1 MAQTAFAYG
10 SVLEA
15 LSRGL
20 YPDKRH
26 IIREFVQNAFDS
38 TYELRK
44 AHPKISISPIE
55 IKIQPP
61 SITIADHGIGMTET
75 QMEQYR
81 YLGFS
86 EKERSKHAGFRGI
99 GKYSG
104 SSVAEKLIV
113 DSSPFGVGKRFRA
126 VIHADRM
133 MQELRS
139 GKNPPLEKLLEE
151 HTEVSESA
159 EDSNAHYTF
168 VELHKIAAD
177 ADVLMDVEDI
187 RGYLART
194 APVPLDPLFP
204 HSARIE
210 AKLRENIPDFLAVPL
225 ILNGSPVF
233 KNFFPNCLEPEFDP
247 ILFDDKKPEV
257 LAFYWYCQNAGKG
270 QYDPKDLAGLTFRVK
285 NISVGD
291 GRLSRKMLWKS
302 TPERAPYFF
311 GEIHILDDDV
321 IPSSDRTDF
330 EDNKG
335 RTRLAQR
342 CARIASILNRKAE
355 AKADARRFVE
365 VVDKSTDTVKARETE
380 LKAGTLPAELREQV
394 VFEMQKIQEDVNKRL
409 AGTPKRHANA
419 TVVRAKRL
427 VGRTRKLL
435 QTLRT
440 TDSGFVDLQ
449 NTLRLDPKARAL
461 YDTVLE
467 VLRAEFRHDTARLE
481 RIIRRIHDAVKARFK
496 V

>member
-38 TYELRK
+38 IYELRK
-44 AHPKISISPIE
+44 AHPKIPISPIE

-61 SITIADHGIGMTET
+61 SITIADHGIGMTAT

-86 EKERSKHAGFRGI
+86 EKERTKHAGFRGI

-104 SSVAEKLIV
+104 SAVAEKLIV
-113 DSSPFGVGKRFRA
+113 DSSPYGVAKRFRA

-133 MQELRS
+133 MQELKS
-139 GKNPPLEKLLEE
+139 GKNPPLEDLLEQ
-151 HTEVSESA
+151 HTEVTETT
-159 EDSNAHYTF
+159 EDMAAHYTF

-177 ADVLMDVEDI
+177 ADVLMDVDDI

-194 APVPLDPLFP
+194 VPVPLDPTFQ
-204 HSARIE
+204 HSVRIE
-210 AKLRENIPDFLAVPL
+210 TQLKENVPEFLAVPL
-225 ILNGSPVF
+225 TLNGEPVF

-247 ILFDDKKPEV
+247 ILFDDNKPEV
-257 LAFYWYCQNAGKG
+257 LAFGWYCQNAAKG
-270 QYDPKDLAGLTFRVK
+270 QFEPKELAGLTFRVK
-285 NISVGD
+285 NIAVGD
-291 GRLSRKMLWKS
+291 GQLSRKMLWKY
-302 TPERAPYFF
+302 TPERALYFF
-311 GEIHILDDDV
+311 GEIHVLDDEV

-330 EDNKG
+330 EDNKA
-335 RTRLAQR
+335 RTRLAAR
-342 CARIASILNRKAE
+342 CARIASILNKKAE
-355 AKADARRFVE
+355 AKATTRRFVE
-365 VVDKSTDTVKARETE
+365 IVDKSTDTVKTREAE
-380 LKAGTLPAELREQV
+380 LKAGTLPAELRDQV
-394 VFEMQKIQEDVNKRL
+394 VFEMQKIQEDVNKRI
-409 AGTPKRHANA
+409 AGGKKLHAGA
-419 TVVRAKRL
+419 TVTRAKRL

-440 TDSGFVDLQ
+440 ADGGFTDLQ
-449 NTLRLDPKARAL
+449 STLRLDAKARAL
-461 YDTVLE
+461 YDTIME
-467 VLRAEFRHDTARLE
+467 VLREEFRHDTARLE
-481 RIIRRIHDAVKARFK
+481 RIIRHIHDAVKARFK